1 MSRKSILLLIGAVI
15 LIGGF
20 YYWYSNGTPGVAGGS
35 DAQTKRDPDQFEPTL
50 ATFRILKGMN
60 FDESLFREPAFLALQ
75 KPDIPAPPAVTPGR
89 LNPFLPAIRT
99 KPSR

>member
-1 MSRKSILLLIGAVI
+1 MSRQSIILLIGAGI

-20 YYWYSNGTPGVAGGS
+20 YYWYASGTPGGTG
-35 DAQTKRDPDQFEPTL
+35 DAALPKRDPDQFEAAL
-50 ATFRILKGMN
+50 SVLRRLKSIS